1 MLTKE
6 VFGTK
11 IDNLIGNAILSGI
24 QVETI
29 NKILEENK
37 IPFNTFIIRANPHTG
52 RIEPVE
58 EK

>member
-1 MLTKE
+1 MITKKE
-6 VFGTK
+6 FVRK
-11 IDNLIGNAILSGI
+11 IDNLIDNAILSGI

-37 IPFNTFIIRANPHTG
+37 IPFNTFVLRTNPYTG
-52 RIEPVE
+52 RIEPIE